1 MTSSSAVDLLVVV
14 LLFLGVQLE
23 EPVEVYDLVEL
34 LELLGLE

>member
-23 EPVEVYDLVEL
+23 EPVEVDDLVEL

>member
-1 MTSSSAVDLLVVV
+1 LTSSSAVDLLVVV

-23 EPVEVYDLVEL
+23 EPVEVDDLVEL